1 MERKGRRI
9 VIMVALALVLSLSG
23 LPALA
28 QEKPADNMQLVWEK
42 IRADKKLFVS
52 ENMGLTE
59 SEAKAF
65 WPVYDSYQKDWMKLN
80 DRAIAVIK
88 DYADN
93 YNSMTNDKAKKLI
106 DEYVGIQADQQK
118 MRESYLPKFRKVLPE
133 IKVARY
139 YQLENKISAVVNYEL
154 ARNIPLVK

>member
-1 MERKGRRI
+1 MEKNGRRV

-28 QEKPADNMQLVWEK
+28 QDKPADNMQLVRDK
-42 IRADKKLFVS
+42 IKADKKLFVS

-80 DRAIAVIK
+80 DRAAALIK
-88 DYADN
+88 EYAKN
-93 YNSMTNDKAKKLI
+93 YQSMTNETAKKLTDDMI
-106 DEYVGIQADQQK
+106 AIQVDQQK
-118 MRESYLPKFRKVLPE
+118 MKESYLPKFRKAIPE

-139 YQLENKISAVVNYEL
+139 YQLENKIAAVVYYEL
-154 ARNIPLVK
+154 AMNIPLVK

>member
-1 MERKGRRI
+1 MERKGRRV

-118 MRESYLPKFRKVLPE
+118 MKESYLPRFRKVLPD

>member
-1 MERKGRRI
+1 METKGRII

-28 QEKPADNMQLVWEK
+28 QDKPADNMQLVWEK

-93 YNSMTNDKAKKLI
+93 HNSMTNDKAKKLI

-118 MRESYLPKFRKVLPE
+118 MRESYLPRFRKVLPD